1 MTSVEA
7 AGASIDD
14 AIEDALRQLGVPR
27 SQVEIEILGHFSKG
41 LFGLGGRKPRVRAT
55 LRPPPASPDPVA
67 QPSEPPVRTRAA
79 VGTVVEL
86 TSAVLRDIVRHI
98 GVEVEV
104 TARPVEDHI
113 VLELSGDS
121 SGVLI
126 GRRGQMLDALE
137 YIVNRIA
144 TREGDSAPRFVVD
157 SQRYRA
163 RRREVL
169 EDLAR
174 RMGEQAK
181 SKGKPVALN
190 PMSPHDRRI
199 VHLVLQDDATLT
211 TKSSGKGYLRR
222 LVIIPEG
229 AGSAARSQRQ

>member
-7 AGASIDD
+7 VGASIDE

-41 LFGLGGRKPRVRAT
+41 LFGLSGRKARVRAT
-55 LRPPPASPDPVA
+55 LRPPPASPVPA
-67 QPSEPPVRTRAA
+67 HQPSQPPVHTRVA
-79 VGTVVEL
+79 VGTVVEH
-86 TSAVLRDIVRHI
+86 TRVALRDIVRHI
-98 GVEVEV
+98 GVDAEV
-104 TARPVEDHI
+104 TVRSAEEHV

-144 TREGDSAPRFVVD
+144 AREGDSAPRFVVD

-181 SKGKPVALN
+181 SRGKPVALN

-199 VHLVLQDDATLT
+199 VHLLLRDDPELS
-211 TKSSGKGYLRR
+211 TKSAGRGYYRR
-222 LVIIPEG
+222 LVIAPEG
-229 AGSAARSQRQ
+229 APRRRDPR